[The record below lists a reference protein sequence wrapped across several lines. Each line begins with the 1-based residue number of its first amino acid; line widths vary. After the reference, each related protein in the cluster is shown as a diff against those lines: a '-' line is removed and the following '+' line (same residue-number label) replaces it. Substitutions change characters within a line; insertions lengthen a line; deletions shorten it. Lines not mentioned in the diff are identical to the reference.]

1 VCCSFDKEGG
11 GDDMENKDTN
21 IYEKNDC
28 IKWAVEDAMKGH
40 SLISKAHVMS
50 VLTHCMAAGY
60 EAPTPVVDS
69 NGVFDNLDEGEYDKD
84 EITGFDENVHFE
96 FHYMKN
102 EEGKVYLPIFTDME
116 ELRREKTSDLI
127 LDMSIEMILMKAI
140 TYEIVDGV
148 VINPFGK
155 SYVIGKE
162 ELQHLFYLYSFEVL
176 WGDETAEV
184 SSKLS
189 EKVLGYL
196 HTLAELKNAD
206 ALIALGAMYYEGRGV
221 DQDYEK
227 AAKYYKEAADTGNS
241 QAMSNY
247 GYNCY
252 YGNGV
257 EVDYEKAYQYFAYAA
272 VLGEYDAI
280 NKFGDFYRDGKYVE
294 ENKDLAFKIY
304 RHGIDVIPRD
314 AKVDAYPVNLSR
326 LADCLMH
333 GYGCDIDYGIARNL
347 LREAIMVFEQQKANG
362 RFYADSGLNRA
373 RGLMEEL
380 DKIDTEGTR

>member
-1 VCCSFDKEGG
+1 MCAVFLTKKVGIDE
-11 GDDMENKDTN
+11 MENMDIN
-21 IYEKNDC
+21 VYEKNDC
-28 IKWAVEDAMKGH
+28 IKWAVEDTIKGH
-40 SLISKAHVMS
+40 SPISKAHVMS

-60 EAPTPVVDS
+60 EVLAPLVENDS
-69 NGVFDNLDEGEYDKD
+69 RNSGQFEYGTLVNDKD
-84 EITGFDENVHFE
+84 YI
-96 FHYMKN
+96 
-102 EEGKVYLPIFTDME
+102 PIFTD
-116 ELRREKTSDLI
+116 REQIDETRLAGQVAHGPLSVVLEYGLTCNKV
-127 LDMSIEMILMKAI
+127 K
-140 TYEIVDGV
+140 GV
-148 VINPFGK
+148 VINPFGQP
-155 SYVIGKE
+155 YVIGKE

-176 WGDETAEV
+176 WGDETNEV
-184 SSKLS
+184 PPELS

-196 HTLAELKNAD
+196 HTLAELKIAD

-221 DQDYEK
+221 EQDYEK

-294 ENKDLAFKIY
+294 ENKTLAFKIY

-314 AKVDAYPVNLSR
+314 VKVDAYPVNLSR

-362 RFYADSGLNRA
+362 RFYADSGLKRA

>member
-1 VCCSFDKEGG
+1 MCCFSDKDGG

-21 IYEKNDC
+21 TYEKNEC
-28 IKWAVEDAMKGH
+28 IKWAVEDAIKGH
-40 SLISKAHVMS
+40 SPISKAHVMS
-50 VLTHCMAAGY
+50 VLTHCMAVGY
-60 EAPTPVVDS
+60 EAPTPMVDA
-69 NGVFDNLDEGEYDKD
+69 NGVLGDIEAEDLKEGDTLRIEEEVRLQFD
-84 EITGFDENVHFE
+84 T
-96 FHYMKN
+96 MKN
-102 EEGKVYLPIFTDME
+102 EAGVEYMPLFTDEE
-116 ELRREKTSDLI
+116 ELGRGNTTNVTLNVP
-127 LDMSIEMILMKAI
+127 IEMILMNGMMSERVA
-140 TYEIVDGV
+140 GV
-148 VINPFGK
+148 VINPFGQP
-155 SYVIGKE
+155 YVIGKE

-176 WGDETAEV
+176 WGDETDEV
-184 SSKLS
+184 PPELS

-221 DQDYEK
+221 EQDYEK

-294 ENKDLAFKIY
+294 ENKTLAFKIY

-314 AKVDAYPVNLSR
+314 VKVDAYPVNLSR

-362 RFYADSGLNRA
+362 RFYADSGLKRA